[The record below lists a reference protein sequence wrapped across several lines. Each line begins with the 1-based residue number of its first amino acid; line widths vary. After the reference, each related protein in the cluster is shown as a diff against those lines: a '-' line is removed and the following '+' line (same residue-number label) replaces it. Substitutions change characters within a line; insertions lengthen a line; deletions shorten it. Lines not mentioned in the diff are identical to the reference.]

1 MVGYDNHLEQV
12 CCFLIF
18 FVKCTISYAIFMA
31 YTDTVREERHVAPAH
46 YSMTI
51 DSFSL
56 LSDMVA
62 NSYLEQYE
70 SREFEASGYKW

>member
-1 MVGYDNHLEQV
+1 M
-12 CCFLIF
+12 
-18 FVKCTISYAIFMA
+18 K
-31 YTDTVREERHVAPAH
+31 
-46 YSMTI
+46 I